1 MTYRLFS
8 LAIAVPL
15 LLASPAAAQSREQ
28 RQMMADLRMLQQQT
42 QRLEVTLGTLTDAL
56 QTVSQKLDAKL
67 DAQIYTNRKTFA
79 DLKLL
84 SDNISGDVRIVR
96 EKIDETNVRVGSL
109 EQEVQAIQAS
119 IQTLRVAPPPT
130 PALDA
135 PTDVAA
141 GGSVTAGP
149 GSAPP
154 VASAPPASAPTTA
167 GPVSGASPGQAFTRA
182 YGDYMAGQYT
192 LAVLGFQAFL
202 TTFPTVPDAARAQ
215 YYIGEAYRA
224 DSKLDQAL
232 AAYDKA
238 IQNYPNASVDVAAAV
253 HYKRGLVLNQL
264 GRPDAAKAEFELV
277 VKNYPN
283 ATEAGLARQRLEA
296 LLPPR

>member
-67 DAQIYTNRKTFA
+67 DAQIDTNRKTFA

-109 EQEVQAIQAS
+109 DQEVQAIHAS
-119 IQTLRVAPPPT
+119 IQTLRVAPPPVQT
-130 PALDA
+130 AEATTEP
-135 PTDVAA
+135 
-141 GGSVTAGP
+141 GTAGATP
-149 GSAPP
+149 GPP
-154 VASAPPASAPTTA
+154 TAVPPPPAAPAVSTLPA
-167 GPVSGASPGQAFTRA
+167 GTSPKLAYDHADADYQAGR
-182 YGDYMAGQYT
+182 YT
-192 LAVLGFQAFL
+192 LAVLGFEAFIRS
-202 TTFPTVPDAARAQ
+202 FPMAPDAAKAQ
-215 YYIGEAYRA
+215 YYIGEAYRN
-224 DSKLDQAL
+224 DNKLELAL
-232 AAYDKA
+232 ASYDKVLT
-238 IQNYPNASVDVAAAV
+238 NYPASEWMVPAR
-253 HYKRGLVLNQL
+253 YKRGDVLEKL
-264 GRPDAAKAEFELV
+264 GRTDAAKAEYEMV
-277 VKNYPN
+277 IKTSPDS
-283 ATEAGLARQRLEA
+283 AEGRIAKQRLER
-296 LLPPR
+296 LLTPR